1 MLGSAKGT
9 AIPPYSRVSSRLSE
23 VNELRTEPMVE
34 NYLFL
39 EQAEGYVKTPEKSS
53 SPLST
58 MREVFEHGG
67 PNDQAGGKRLN
78 VVLKVLS
85 FLRRGEPNRARTR

>member
-1 MLGSAKGT
+1 MYQTEGAIKLHVGLCKGNRYSAVLK
-9 AIPPYSRVSSRLSE
+9 VSSRLSE

-58 MREVFEHGG
+58 MRKVFEHGG
-67 PNDQAGGKRLN
+67 PND
-78 VVLKVLS
+78 
-85 FLRRGEPNRARTR
+85 

>member
-1 MLGSAKGT
+1 MITG
-9 AIPPYSRVSSRLSE
+9 LSE
-23 VNELRTEPMVE
+23 VNELRTEPMVK

-67 PNDQAGGKRLN
+67 LND
-78 VVLKVLS
+78 
-85 FLRRGEPNRARTR
+85 